1 MTLRTGLR
9 WLGGGVLLLPVLAA
23 ILIAIFGWNWLR
35 APIERA
41 TLDKTGRVLAIRGDL
56 TLHWGWPS
64 PRLRAAS
71 VEFAN
76 PAWAKEPRMLAADS
90 VDISIDLSQLL
101 RRAVVLPEVI
111 LGNATLYLEQSAE
124 GRKSWLLDLGQQD
137 ENARIR
143 VGLLRIDQGMLGYD
157 DSSRKTSIRAE
168 LSTAPTAAVGEAAD
182 GLTFKARGSFR
193 GLPLQ
198 AQGRGGPVLSIRDES
213 KPYALDV
220 DATFGKTR
228 VRANGS
234 ITSLLHPSALDM
246 TMGLSGD
253 NLAELYVLL
262 GIVLPSSGEYVT
274 GGHLVRSA
282 NRWQYENF
290 TGRIGR
296 SDLAGSIVVE
306 TSGQRP
312 LLTATLTSTVLDMAD
327 LGPLIGMRVG
337 AVEAAKKAA
346 PNRASPARA
355 KRGRVLPDLPFNT
368 ERWNSLD
375 AEVTLQAKSIRRP
388 DGLPLERLVTH
399 LSLRNA
405 VLTLDPLDL
414 SMARG
419 HLRGAITLDGNKSP
433 TRARA
438 RIAVSKLQLGQIF
451 PGIALGKNSI
461 GEINGKLD
469 LSGSGASV
477 GSMLAVSSGK
487 VGLVVTG
494 GEISQLL
501 MEKAGLHLWEIL
513 QLNLTG
519 DRLIKL
525 RCAVADFDVRAGQM
539 QVEALV
545 FDTAVTTI
553 LGSGRIDLAA
563 ETLDLT
569 LNQRTKN
576 TSFVALRSPIHVT
589 GSLAS
594 PVVAVDKAQVAV
606 RALGALAL
614 GVVNP
619 FLALIPLLDSG
630 PGKDS
635 DCGQLVQQ
643 ARAQPGAPVA
653 LPKVSK

>member
-1 MTLRTGLR
+1 MTRRTGLR

-111 LGNATLYLEQSAE
+111 LGNATMYLEQSAE

-143 VGLLRIDQGMLGYD
+143 VGLLRIDQGLLGYD

-168 LSTAPTAAVGEAAD
+168 LSTAPTAADGEAAD

-220 DATFGKTR
+220 DATFGQTR

-346 PNRASPARA
+346 PNRASTARA

-438 RIAVSKLQLGQIF
+438 RIAVSKLQLGQII

>member
-1 MTLRTGLR
+1 MTRMTGLR
-9 WLGGGVLLLPVLAA
+9 WLGASVLLLPLLAA
-23 ILIAIFGWNWLR
+23 IYIAIFGWNWLR

-41 TLDKTGRVLAIRGDL
+41 TLERTGRVLAIQGDL
-56 TLHWGWPS
+56 TLHWGWPFVH
-64 PRLRAAS
+64 LRAAG

-76 PAWAKEPRMLAADS
+76 PAWAKEPRMLAAES

-101 RRAVVLPEVI
+101 RRALVLPEVV
-111 LGNATLYLEQSAE
+111 LGKASLYLEQSAD

-137 ENARIR
+137 EAARIR
-143 VGLLRIDQGMLGYD
+143 VGRLRINNGTLGYD
-157 DSSRKTSIRAE
+157 DASHKTSIRAE
-168 LSTAPTAAVGEAAD
+168 LSSAAAAAAD
-182 GLTFKARGSFR
+182 DASEALAFKAQGSFR

-213 KPYALDV
+213 TPYALDV
-220 DATFGKTR
+220 DATFGHTR
-228 VRANGS
+228 VRANGN
-234 ITSLLHPSALDM
+234 ITSLLQPSAVDM
-246 TMGLSGD
+246 QMALSGD

-262 GIVLPSSGEYVT
+262 GIVLPSSGDYVT
-274 GGHLVRSA
+274 AGHLTYSA
-282 NRWQYENF
+282 KRWQYERF
-290 TGRIGR
+290 VGRIGR

-312 LLTATLTSTVLDMAD
+312 LLTASVTSSVLDMAD
-327 LGPLIGMRVG
+327 LGPLIGMRAG
-337 AVEAAKKAA
+337 AVVAARQAAPIAASTTAKK
-346 PNRASPARA
+346 PA
-355 KRGRVLPDLPFNT
+355 RVLPDLPFNT

-388 DGLPLERLVTH
+388 DGLPLERLDTH

-405 VLTLDPLDL
+405 LLTLDPLDL
-414 SMARG
+414 SVAKG
-419 HLRGAITLDGNKSP
+419 HLRGAITLDGNQRP
-433 TRARA
+433 TRAHA
-438 RIAVSKLQLGQIF
+438 RINASKLQISQLFPGVALGQ
-451 PGIALGKNSI
+451 NSI

-477 GSMLAVSSGK
+477 GSMLGASSGK
-487 VGLVVTG
+487 LGLVVTG

-501 MEKAGLHLWEIL
+501 MEKTGLHLWEIL
-513 QLNLTG
+513 QLNLAG

-539 QVEALV
+539 QVDALV
-545 FDTAVTTI
+545 FDTTVTTI
-553 LGSGRIDLAA
+553 LGNGHIDLAT

-576 TSFVALRSPIHVT
+576 TSFVSLRSPIHVT

-594 PVVAVDKAQVAV
+594 PVVAVDKTQVAV

-643 ARAQPGAPVA
+643 ARALPGVPASP
-653 LPKVSK
+653 PKATK